1 MKINLIHCVLSMV
14 IGAAV
19 VIAWYEHNWD
29 KRKAWAIFEFKCDT
43 LYGFKDAIFHVVME
57 DEDLKKAVLKEDKK
71 IQMYLV
77 QDFRDEWD
85 MLGFGKT
92 NTCWRSSKKVLNRE
106 GD

>member
-29 KRKAWAIFEFKCDT
+29 KQKAWAIFEFKCDT
-43 LYGFKDAIFHVVME
+43 LYGIKDAVFKVVME
-57 DEDLKKAVLKEDKK
+57 DEDLKNAVLKEDKNYSK
-71 IQMYLV
+71 IKMYLA

-85 MLGFGKT
+85 MLGFSDD
-92 NTCWRSSKKVLNRE
+92 NH
-106 GD
+106 